1 MPDDSRRLVTIV
13 TEAIL
18 EVELCEVLEQ
28 LGATGYT
35 VTNARGSGTRGIRDA
50 GCSSSSNVRI
60 AVVCKQGVA
69 ERIARHLRDNYY
81 NDYAMI
87 LFESD
92 VRVLRPEKF

>member
-1 MPDDSRRLVTIV
+1 MPDDSRKLITIV

-18 EVELCEVLEQ
+18 EVELCEQLEE

-35 VTNARGSGTRGIRDA
+35 VTNARGSGHRGIRDA
-50 GCSSSSNVRI
+50 GWSSSSNVRI
-60 AVVCKQGVA
+60 EVVCNEEVA
-69 ERIARHLRDNYY
+69 HRIVRHLRDNYY

>member
-1 MPDDSRRLVTIV
+1 VPDDSRRLITIV

-18 EVELCEVLEQ
+18 EVELCEILEQ

-35 VTNARGSGTRGIRDA
+35 VTNARGSGHRGIRDA
-50 GCSSSSNVRI
+50 GWSSSSNVRVE
-60 AVVCKQGVA
+60 VVCNEEVA
-69 ERIARHLRDNYY
+69 QRITAHLRDNYY
-81 NDYAMI
+81 DDYAMI

>member
-1 MPDDSRRLVTIV
+1 MPDDSRKLVTIV

-18 EVELCEVLEQ
+18 EVELCEHLEQ

-35 VTNARGSGTRGIRDA
+35 VTNARGSGHRGIRDA
-50 GCSSSSNVRI
+50 GWSSSSNVRI
-60 AVVCKQGVA
+60 EVVCKEEVA
-69 ERIARHLRDNYY
+69 RRIAESLRDNYY
-81 NDYAMI
+81 SDYAMI